1 MSKGYKSFKR
11 PIKVE
16 NLKRAKYKNINS
28 KLSFAETLSENSIG
42 DQLLSDSVE
51 ENLKML
57 KSVFKD
63 CFDIIFRKFTFG
75 SLKIE
80 GLLAYIEGIV
90 DSKSI
95 NKNLLHSLM
104 LDINDQSR
112 DEPSDGQNLIDV
124 IKNNSVTMGE
134 IKEITSVK
142 ATVKEI
148 LQANCVLFI
157 AGSPIALSLSTQ
169 EWEQR
174 SVSEPITESV
184 VRGPMEAFT
193 EGLKTNISLIRK
205 RIKTPELKMEKYE
218 IGRITKTQVVLSYIK
233 GIANE
238 TVVDEIRKRLGRID
252 IDAINDSGELEQLI
266 QDSPFSPFPQ
276 TQYSERPDIISAS
289 LAEGRITV
297 LVDGS
302 PFALILP
309 AVFVHFLS
317 SSEDY
322 YHGFYYGFY
331 YGSFT
336 RVIRYIAFAI
346 TLLLPSVYV
355 ALTTFHQEMIPTPL
369 LTTLVA
375 ARADIPF
382 PAVVEALLM
391 EFTFEILREAG
402 IRLPKPIGQAVSI
415 VGALVI
421 GESAVN
427 AGIAS
432 PAMVIIVAF
441 TGITSFVIPKYNQSI
456 AVRLLRFPMVILAG
470 SLGIFGII
478 MGLLFLLTHMAA
490 LRSVGVSYLSPF
502 APVTLKDWKDTV
514 ARLPK
519 WLMLDRPT
527 FMGQIDTQ
535 RMKKGLK
542 PGPGTGE

>member
-142 ATVKEI
+142 AAVKEI

-233 GIANE
+233 GIADE
-238 TVVDEIRKRLGRID
+238 TVVDEIAKRLGRID

-322 YHGFYYGFY
+322 YHGFYYG
-331 YGSFT
+331 SFT

-355 ALTTFHQEMIPTPL
+355 ALTTFHQEMIPPPL